1 MVKPRDLEAE
11 IINTFSDITTHL
23 GYSSTHGRILA
34 VLLMSDRPI
43 SLPDLAKKTG
53 YSISSISISL
63 DFLELFGMIKKIKK
77 SGDRKLYVELTG
89 DLLEGL
95 KTAVVLKLQNGIA
108 NVNNKFDGYRGVLA
122 KSKDEDSKRILKS
135 LKKLEKELNRVDKYV
150 TQLSSI
156 DLPR

>member
-1 MVKPRDLEAE
+1 MANPKELEVE
-11 IINTFSDITTHL
+11 IVNTFSDITTHL
-23 GYSSTHGRILA
+23 GYSSTHGKILA
-34 VLLMSDRPI
+34 VLLMQDKAI

-95 KTAVVLKLQNGIA
+95 KTAVVLKLQSGIT
-108 NVNNKFDGYRGVLA
+108 NVNNKFEKYKVELSKA
-122 KSKDEDSKRILKS
+122 KTEDARRLLKS
-135 LKKLEKELNRVDKYV
+135 LNKLEKELNRVDKYV
-150 TQLSSI
+150 TQLSDI
-156 DLPR
+156 ELPR